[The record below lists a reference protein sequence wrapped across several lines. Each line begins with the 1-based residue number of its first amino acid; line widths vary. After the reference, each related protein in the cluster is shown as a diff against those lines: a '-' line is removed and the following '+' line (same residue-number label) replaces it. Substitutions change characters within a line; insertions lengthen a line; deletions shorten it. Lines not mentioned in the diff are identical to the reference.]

1 MPAID
6 FRRLRADVSMTQ
18 VLDLLGFVIA
28 ERWGAQVRGEC
39 PLHEAS
45 ARGKHRS
52 FSAHV
57 DGKKFPCFK
66 CGASGNHLD
75 LWAKASKKS
84 VYEAALDLCA
94 RLNIDPPTL
103 ASRTE
108 KRNT

>member
-18 VLDLLGFVIA
+18 VLDLLGFVVA
-28 ERWGAQVRGEC
+28 ERSGPQVRGEC

-45 ARGKHRS
+45 ERGKHRS
-52 FSAHV
+52 FSAHLA
-57 DGKKFPCFK
+57 GKKFQCFK

-75 LWAKASKKS
+75 LWDKVTKQPL
-84 VYEAALDLCA
+84 YEAALDLCV
-94 RLNIDPPTL
+94 RLNIDPPPL
-103 ASRTE
+103 GAATE